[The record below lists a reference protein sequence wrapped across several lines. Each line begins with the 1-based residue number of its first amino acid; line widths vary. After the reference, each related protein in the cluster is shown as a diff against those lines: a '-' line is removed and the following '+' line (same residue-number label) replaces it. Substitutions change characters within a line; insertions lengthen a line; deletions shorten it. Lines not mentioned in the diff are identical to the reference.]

1 MGLFDKL
8 FKSRVTVI
16 NSETEPTYNQQVQT
30 VMQPQPQP
38 ITPTGDFKMVVEDVF
53 TITGRGT
60 VVTGRVESGSVSL
73 NDTVILNGTTPLVVA
88 GVEMFRKMLDSAQA
102 GDNVGLLLRD
112 ITRDNVKT
120 GDVLTK

>member
-16 NSETEPTYNQQVQT
+16 NSETEPTYNQPQP
-30 VMQPQPQP
+30 QPQPQP
-38 ITPTGDFKMVVEDVF
+38 IAPTGDFKMVVEDVF

-60 VVTGRVESGSVSL
+60 VVTGRIESGSVSL